1 MMEREFFT
9 IEDAFAEA
17 VIRDVNSL
25 PPEDPFVYSIP
36 FIKKMNKLLQKERR
50 FYFRFTNTVGKRI
63 AAAIIIL
70 AIVFGTPLS
79 VEAAR
84 NAISGFF
91 VDVYETFSR
100 LTLLEE
106 QKEEMKTSIEA
117 KYTLAEVP
125 DGYTLNDIV
134 DTESLYQTEWID
146 SSGSAISLDQIAA
159 DNLSIRINT
168 EDYDGEFVSFGD
180 YEGVYF
186 IALGYHNLVWTRDGY
201 MFILSAPPSIDR
213 DTFMSMAQNIKV
225 NIKFT
230 K

>member
-1 MMEREFFT
+1 MEREFFT

-70 AIVFGTPLS
+70 AIAFGTPLS

-91 VDVYETFSR
+91 IDVYETFSR

-106 QKEEMKTSIEA
+106 QKEEMKTS
-117 KYTLAEVP
+117 P
-125 DGYTLNDIV
+125 
-134 DTESLYQTEWID
+134 
-146 SSGSAISLDQIAA
+146 
-159 DNLSIRINT
+159 
-168 EDYDGEFVSFGD
+168 
-180 YEGVYF
+180 
-186 IALGYHNLVWTRDGY
+186 
-201 MFILSAPPSIDR
+201 
-213 DTFMSMAQNIKV
+213 
-225 NIKFT
+225 
-230 K
+230 